1 MMTRDE
7 IKAMIET
14 LVARQAEIDAMP
26 LVAGGLLGKRA
37 SQEAMDAYDA
47 DVHPGMLALWN
58 ECKARGLMS
67 DRDDFHPAT
76 ILKNARIIAEG
87 GYWAEGTF
95 SPDDDMV
102 FFPVG
107 LGIAPM
113 TQAEAAKVG
122 CRVWVGVQ

>member
-1 MMTRDE
+1 MTRDE
-7 IKAMIET
+7 IKALVET
-14 LVARQAEIDAMP
+14 LAARKAEIDAMP

-47 DVHPGMLALWN
+47 EVHPGMMKLYD
-58 ECKARGLMS
+58 ECKARGMIEEFNTDAIIKS
-67 DRDDFHPAT
+67 A
-76 ILKNARIIAEG
+76 AIIAAG
-87 GYWAEGTF
+87 GYWVEGTF

-122 CRVWVGVQ
+122 FRKWVEVQ